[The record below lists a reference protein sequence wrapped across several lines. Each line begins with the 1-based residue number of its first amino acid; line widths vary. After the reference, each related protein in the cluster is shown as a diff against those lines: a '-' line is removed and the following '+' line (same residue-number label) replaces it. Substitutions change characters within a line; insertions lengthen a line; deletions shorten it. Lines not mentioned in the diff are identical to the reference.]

1 MALVVRGQH
10 QPEASARTV
19 LADASGWSRKNRHGD
34 SVVLNVQT
42 IRSQQHVQLATSSA
56 LLVLGLAGVLAGQG
70 HTLTPTAVAVLT
82 AALLAWKESLANFS
96 LGLTDTE
103 LLGDQTTSHHG
114 R

>member
-1 MALVVRGQH
+1 
-10 QPEASARTV
+10 
-19 LADASGWSRKNRHGD
+19 
-34 SVVLNVQT
+34 
-42 IRSQQHVQLATSSA
+42 
-56 LLVLGLAGVLAGQG
+56 LAGVLAGQG